1 MPGVP
6 GCRGSNVR
14 AGLMNVSTRVV
25 PVPYMCQN
33 ASPAHGRFCRF
44 FARPHRYRAGA
55 GGAMTVEE
63 FAARDPTP
71 GAGFTRGQPVDHD
84 GTVRAML
91 GGGGLAASVE
101 EPYPR
106 CWR

>member
-1 MPGVP
+1 
-6 GCRGSNVR
+6 
-14 AGLMNVSTRVV
+14 
-25 PVPYMCQN
+25 
-33 ASPAHGRFCRF
+33 
-44 FARPHRYRAGA
+44 
-55 GGAMTVEE
+55 MTVEE

-91 GGGGLAASVE
+91 GVAGLAASVE